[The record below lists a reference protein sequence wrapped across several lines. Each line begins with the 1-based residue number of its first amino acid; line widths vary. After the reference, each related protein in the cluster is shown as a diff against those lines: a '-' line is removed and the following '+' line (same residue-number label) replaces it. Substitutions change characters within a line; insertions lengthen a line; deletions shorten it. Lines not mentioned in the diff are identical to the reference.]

1 MLNTSTHQERL
12 NQLFYN
18 QVSENSLNLAIKD
31 AVNEKKSFFAV
42 SISIHQIDVLAA
54 LEQVSKENQFQYYW
68 EKISWHTF

>member
-31 AVNEKKSFFAV
+31 AVNEKNRFLQFLYP
-42 SISIHQIDVLAA
+42 SIKLM
-54 LEQVSKENQFQYYW
+54 F
-68 EKISWHTF
+68 